1 MVMSTFRHTIERWK
15 ANTPKFFKNI
25 IYIAI
30 IISTSAIGIQT
41 TLLSTNSVI
50 PHWWEEVYPYLI
62 GIGAGMSSVAKLT
75 REYDHEGDGGNVG

>member
-1 MVMSTFRHTIERWK
+1 MSTFRHAIERWK
-15 ANTPKFFKNI
+15 ANTPKFFRNI

-41 TLLSTNSVI
+41 TLTATGSVV
-50 PHWWEEVYPYLI
+50 PHWWEEAYPYLI

-75 REYDHEGDGGNVG
+75 REYGDDNDNQ